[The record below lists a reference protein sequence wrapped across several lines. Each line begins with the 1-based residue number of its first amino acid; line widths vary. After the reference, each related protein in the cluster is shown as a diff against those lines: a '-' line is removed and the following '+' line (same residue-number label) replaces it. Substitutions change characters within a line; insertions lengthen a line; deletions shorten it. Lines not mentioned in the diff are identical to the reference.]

1 MTDKFLISDTVQQT
15 WTYSNAGDQEMAFN
29 FASLVVWRVDQ
40 NKLWLSESED
50 MFISL
55 CLAFKPPSKRKQ
67 K

>member
-1 MTDKFLISDTVQQT
+1 
-15 WTYSNAGDQEMAFN
+15 MAFN

-50 MFISL
+50 IFISL
-55 CLAFKPPSKRKQ
+55 CLAFKPPSKRKN

>member
-1 MTDKFLISDTVQQT
+1 MSERFLITDTVHQT
-15 WTYSNAGDQEMAFN
+15 WEYSQSGDQEMAFN
-29 FASLVVWRVDQ
+29 IASLVVWRVDQ

-55 CLAFKPPSKRKQ
+55 CLAFKPPSKRKN